1 MVAKH
6 ENAAPRCRPQ
16 NAFTLVEVLIA
27 VAVISIVFVTLYF
40 GISAGFGV
48 IATTREDLRATQ
60 ILNEKLETMRLYTW
74 SQLNDANTIPR
85 KFTNWYYEL
94 ANANDLGVAY
104 TGSVTISGVPFSN
117 NFSSGMRQVRVGL
130 SWMSGK
136 VPRYREAY
144 TYVSS
149 NGLQKYIMD

>member
-1 MVAKH
+1 MFDQPEITASS
-6 ENAAPRCRPQ
+6 RPDR
-16 NAFTLVEVLIA
+16 NAFTLVEVLIS

-48 IATTREDLRATQ
+48 VATTREDLRATQ
-60 ILNEKLETMRLYTW
+60 ILNEKIETMRLYTW
-74 SQLNDANTIPR
+74 SQINNNTTIPR
-85 KFTNWYYEL
+85 SFTNWYYEL
-94 ANANDLGVAY
+94 ANASDLGVAY

-130 SWMSGK
+130 SWTSGR

>member
-1 MVAKH
+1 MFTQPAIADLRRRV
-6 ENAAPRCRPQ
+6 RL
-16 NAFTLVEVLIA
+16 AFTLVEVLIS

-40 GISAGFGV
+40 GISAGFSV
-48 IATTREDLRATQ
+48 VTTTREDLRATQ

-74 SQLNDANTIPR
+74 SQLNDNTTIPR
-85 KFTNWYYEL
+85 TFTNWYYEL

-104 TGSVTISGVPFSN
+104 TGSVAITAVPFSN
-117 NFSSGMRQVRVGL
+117 NYSAGMRQVRVGL
-130 SWMSGK
+130 GWMSGR